1 MIVNEKQ
8 VTDAMKFWETQHTR
22 EHGPSD
28 GIAIPKTVSKLADL
42 LGAMWYSKE
51 KQADIPDASQ
61 VALLIAQ
68 AHTEESA
75 GDSSGATQSIDG
87 ARG

>member
-51 KQADIPDASQ
+51 RQAEIPDASQ
-61 VALLIAQ
+61 VALLITQ
-68 AHTEESA
+68 AHTQESA
-75 GDSSGATQSIDG
+75 GEFSASSQSVQGD
-87 ARG
+87 RG